1 MKKILVAILSIAM
14 ACGIG
19 FAAMGCSEKGDIAK
33 YTREEGSGTRDAF
46 MELAG
51 IETMSDEAA
60 VSQGTD
66 ALMTAVAGNKKAIGY
81 VSLGSVNSTVKKVK
95 IENVEATAENII
107 AGTYKLSRPFNVA
120 YKQATL
126 DSNETLQELMEFIY
140 SKEGQTIVSEDY
152 VSETLE
158 TAPAYTVPET
168 APTASVKISGSTSV
182 TPLMEKLVEAFC
194 EASGVAAS
202 KIEINGNGSGA
213 GMTDAASG
221 TSDLGMASRA
231 VKDSELAQGLTAK
244 EIALDGIAI
253 IVNTAN
259 PVENLTLANLKAIYT
274 DEVKSWSDL
283 GVQF

>member
-1 MKKILVAILSIAM
+1 
-14 ACGIG
+14 
-19 FAAMGCSEKGDIAK
+19 
-33 YTREEGSGTRDAF
+33 
-46 MELAG
+46 
-51 IETMSDEAA
+51 
-60 VSQGTD
+60 
-66 ALMTAVAGNKKAIGY
+66 
-81 VSLGSVNSTVKKVK
+81 
-95 IENVEATAENII
+95 
-107 AGTYKLSRPFNVA
+107 
-120 YKQATL
+120 
-126 DSNETLQELMEFIY
+126 MEFIY

-158 TAPAYTVPET
+158 TAPVYTVPET

-213 GMTDAASG
+213 GMTDAGSG